1 MLSTLM
7 GQLVIKYNELKSR
20 PESGQGLVEYALI
33 LVLISLVAITF
44 MTNVGSD
51 IVDIFTDADNDLETP
66 AAS

>member
-7 GQLVIKYNELKSR
+7 GQLVVKYNELKTR
-20 PESGQGLVEYALI
+20 DEAGQGLVEYALI

-44 MTNVGSD
+44 MTNVGQD
-51 IVDIFTDADNDLETP
+51 IVDIFTDADSDLETP